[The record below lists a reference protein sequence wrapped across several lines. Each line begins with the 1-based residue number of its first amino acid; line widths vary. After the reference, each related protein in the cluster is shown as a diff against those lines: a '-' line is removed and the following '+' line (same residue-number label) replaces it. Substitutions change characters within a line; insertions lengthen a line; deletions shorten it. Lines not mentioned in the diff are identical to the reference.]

1 MTSTVSGS
9 LSGLAE
15 AVEGTAFATWATESA
30 LAYPV
35 ANTAHVIGAILLV
48 GAIGLLDLRLLG
60 YAKGAPLSVLS
71 RALTPMAL
79 LGFTVMVIS
88 GSVLFAADAVALAA
102 SGLFQIKLVLI
113 ALAGMNA
120 LAFRFAFARA
130 EDPVPVGAKVMAVAS
145 LGLWLVVVVAGR
157 WIAYA

>member
-9 LSGLAE
+9 LAE